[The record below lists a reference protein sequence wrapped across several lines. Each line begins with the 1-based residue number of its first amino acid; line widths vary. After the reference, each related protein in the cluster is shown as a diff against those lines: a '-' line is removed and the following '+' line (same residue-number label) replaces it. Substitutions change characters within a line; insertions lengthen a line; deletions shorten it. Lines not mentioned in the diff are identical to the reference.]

1 MTLVVT
7 VVVVVMVAGVIDS
20 FLSDKSAR
28 SQPKNINNGIP

>member
-7 VVVVVMVAGVIDS
+7 VVGVIDS

>member
-7 VVVVVMVAGVIDS
+7 VVVMVAGVIDS

-28 SQPKNINNGIP
+28 SQPNNINNGIP